1 MFNELYFN
9 IKIILKQKD
18 ISFLAFIISLF
29 LLPNSIN
36 LSTFALVTA
45 VTLKII
51 QAIFFQNKLLK
62 TKALKYS
69 ALLGLLFFIYILLSS
84 IFQTSFKNTIEL
96 FNKQY
101 SHFALLFLAPLLF
114 KKRGDNKLL
123 LYSFLLGTITAVV
136 LVFLISMLNGTP
148 FNRVAFLK
156 YLDIHHTYLAIFLL
170 FILNLILNNLFNFK
184 KGLTNSYKAI
194 FLTIAVL
201 IIAVLFQ
208 LESKASMIIIIGLIV
223 FYIFQKLNIKRLSL
237 FIISLFAFM
246 FLINAFNNKIHT
258 SYEKALDFRLQL
270 WEESFNIFKESPII
284 GNLKAPEKDL
294 LNFNHYVNGKYFFL
308 DSDLNSH
315 NQYLSILMRFGAL
328 GTMILLLYGVYIIA
342 LIMKTKQKYTIS
354 EFIGFSLIIL
364 FMFYIENVIDR
375 HHGIV
380 YFSVFYNYYLVAFEN
395 EKN

>member
-18 ISFLAFIISLF
+18 ISFLAFIISLY

-136 LVFLISMLNGTP
+136 LVFLI
-148 FNRVAFLK
+148 
-156 YLDIHHTYLAIFLL
+156 
-170 FILNLILNNLFNFK
+170 
-184 KGLTNSYKAI
+184 
-194 FLTIAVL
+194 
-201 IIAVLFQ
+201 
-208 LESKASMIIIIGLIV
+208 
-223 FYIFQKLNIKRLSL
+223 
-237 FIISLFAFM
+237 
-246 FLINAFNNKIHT
+246 
-258 SYEKALDFRLQL
+258 
-270 WEESFNIFKESPII
+270 
-284 GNLKAPEKDL
+284 
-294 LNFNHYVNGKYFFL
+294 
-308 DSDLNSH
+308 
-315 NQYLSILMRFGAL
+315 
-328 GTMILLLYGVYIIA
+328 
-342 LIMKTKQKYTIS
+342 
-354 EFIGFSLIIL
+354 
-364 FMFYIENVIDR
+364 
-375 HHGIV
+375 
-380 YFSVFYNYYLVAFEN
+380 
-395 EKN
+395 

>member
-1 MFNELYFN
+1 
-9 IKIILKQKD
+9 
-18 ISFLAFIISLF
+18 
-29 LLPNSIN
+29 
-36 LSTFALVTA
+36 
-45 VTLKII
+45 
-51 QAIFFQNKLLK
+51 
-62 TKALKYS
+62 
-69 ALLGLLFFIYILLSS
+69 
-84 IFQTSFKNTIEL
+84 
-96 FNKQY
+96 
-101 SHFALLFLAPLLF
+101 
-114 KKRGDNKLL
+114 
-123 LYSFLLGTITAVV
+123 
-136 LVFLISMLNGTP
+136 
-148 FNRVAFLK
+148 
-156 YLDIHHTYLAIFLL
+156 
-170 FILNLILNNLFNFK
+170 
-184 KGLTNSYKAI
+184 
-194 FLTIAVL
+194 
-201 IIAVLFQ
+201 
-208 LESKASMIIIIGLIV
+208 
-223 FYIFQKLNIKRLSL
+223 
-237 FIISLFAFM
+237 M